1 MILQNNFKC
10 LLLNDKQIPPEIMF
24 SLLDD
29 KKYNKDEHARIER
42 REIWNKSK
50 INFCIDIYIVVF
62 AFLFSTVVKGRW

>member
-62 AFLFSTVVKGRW
+62 AFLSSTVVKGRW